1 MSEPLLSIVIA
12 NYNYGRYLEDAIKS
26 VLNQDVGDKVELII
40 CDAEST
46 DNSVDIIKKYT
57 EKIAWWC
64 SEKDGGQSEA
74 FNKGFA
80 HARGK
85 YLTWLNA
92 DNILVNGCL
101 AKIIKEFELHP
112 ECEWFTGNF
121 FRFTEDGKVIE
132 IGWGPRLLPNFLQT
146 VHQPVAVYGPTT
158 FFSKKIYEQVGRI
171 KEYQHF
177 MMDADLWIRF
187 IMAGIKQ
194 RRIGTMCWAF
204 RMHSDSKTAEY
215 GNHKL
220 SPEQRAK
227 FEAERRKSLMDTGFR
242 TSKFNSF
249 AIKVWR
255 ILDGSFLK
263 RLYLLRTF
271 KYFDP
276 KECYGL

>member
-1 MSEPLLSIVIA
+1 MSDPLLSIVIA

-26 VLNQDVGDKVELII
+26 VFGQNVGDKVELII
-40 CDAEST
+40 CDAAST
-46 DNSVDIIKKYT
+46 DNSVDIIKKYAD
-57 EKIAWWC
+57 KIAWWC

-74 FNKGFA
+74 FNKGFSR
-80 HARGK
+80 ARGK

-92 DNILVNGCL
+92 DDILVKGCL

-121 FRFTEDGKVIE
+121 FRFTEDGNVIE
-132 IGWGPRLLPNFLQT
+132 IGWGPRWLPSFLQT

-158 FFSKKIYEQVGRI
+158 FFSKRIYEQVGRI
-171 KEYQHF
+171 KEDQHF

-215 GNHKL
+215 GEHKL
-220 SPEQRAK
+220 SPGQRAK
-227 FEAERRKSLMDTGFR
+227 FEEERSKSLRDTGFKS
-242 TSKFNSF
+242 SKLNSF

-263 RLYLLRTF
+263 RLYLRRTF
-271 KYFDP
+271 KRFYP
-276 KECYGL
+276 EECYGL